1 MENRIEIQDTI
12 VGGLGKQCGF
22 DEEEIRQ
29 INHTNTIVHLN
40 IDSLDLY
47 EFIERLE
54 IRFGID
60 ISENDRMNCF
70 DTIGDIVKFIEM
82 KLGVE

>member
-1 MENRIEIQDTI
+1 MLDRIEIQDTI
-12 VGGLGKQCGF
+12 TGELGKQCGF
-22 DEEEIRQ
+22 DEEEINQ
-29 INHTNTIVHLN
+29 ISHADAIAHLN

-47 EFIERLE
+47 EFIDRLE

-60 ISENDRMNCF
+60 ISENDRMNYF
-70 DTIGDIVKFIEM
+70 DTIGSIVKFIEM